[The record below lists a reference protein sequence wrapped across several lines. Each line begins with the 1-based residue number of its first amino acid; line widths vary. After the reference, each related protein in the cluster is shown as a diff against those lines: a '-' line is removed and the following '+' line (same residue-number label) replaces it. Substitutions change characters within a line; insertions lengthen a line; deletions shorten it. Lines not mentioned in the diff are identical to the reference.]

1 MQTIFSDI
9 LKPEENFGFN
19 PGEPDDDTFLLETQG
34 SYNAPI
40 PNFEE
45 EKASPK
51 LEAISDINIAEEVH
65 DILEPPKAG
74 SVWDVF
80 EQEQPMVEPATQDA
94 GIVNI
99 TDVEQIEVEDNAN
112 LNEGNSEYL
121 FADEVEVAEEAF
133 QTQEKDIELVAP
145 ASDEIQ
151 SPLILDED
159 LLKDLQ
165 KELEISNAKK
175 AEKSQKVDHIV
186 DKEKPIDDE
195 GAPEVFIVLN
205 DIKLAEKQIITEEL
219 VEKNIDK
226 IDQEFQVGNVIEEV
240 SNKKTKKDKKF
251 KEKKTIKEEKIQEL
265 KQKNDKENK
274 KIRKFI
280 PFNFFKYLA
289 IFILFV
295 AFGLG
300 TYYLWDRFGYKKS
313 QDLIY
318 LAKNKFF
325 GKEPTKSEEHKSD
338 IAKKGEIEN
347 KIDVKEKSDLEQ
359 EKNKELLNQVPIPD
373 DKPQENL
380 NVTIEKPKQKE
391 ATTRI
396 NIVNEEQKINQ
407 ASKTIQPK
415 VKQSITKHLK
425 PDNKIAINIVTE
437 TPKISSITKTDEE
450 QTYTIQIYATTSLD
464 DAENWVK
471 NLKMK
476 YNIDNVYITPQ
487 TIRDR
492 IWYRVRFGYFSSF
505 EEARTTALKYGFSQ
519 SWIDRIK

>member
-1 MQTIFSDI
+1 M
-9 LKPEENFGFN
+9 
-19 PGEPDDDTFLLETQG
+19 
-34 SYNAPI
+34 
-40 PNFEE
+40 
-45 EKASPK
+45 
-51 LEAISDINIAEEVH
+51 
-65 DILEPPKAG
+65 
-74 SVWDVF
+74 
-80 EQEQPMVEPATQDA
+80 
-94 GIVNI
+94 
-99 TDVEQIEVEDNAN
+99 
-112 LNEGNSEYL
+112 
-121 FADEVEVAEEAF
+121 
-133 QTQEKDIELVAP
+133 
-145 ASDEIQ
+145 
-151 SPLILDED
+151 
-159 LLKDLQ
+159 
-165 KELEISNAKK
+165 
-175 AEKSQKVDHIV
+175 
-186 DKEKPIDDE
+186 
-195 GAPEVFIVLN
+195 
-205 DIKLAEKQIITEEL
+205 
-219 VEKNIDK
+219 
-226 IDQEFQVGNVIEEV
+226 
-240 SNKKTKKDKKF
+240 
-251 KEKKTIKEEKIQEL
+251 
-265 KQKNDKENK
+265 
-274 KIRKFI
+274 
-280 PFNFFKYLA
+280 
-289 IFILFV
+289 
-295 AFGLG
+295 
-300 TYYLWDRFGYKKS
+300 
-313 QDLIY
+313 IY